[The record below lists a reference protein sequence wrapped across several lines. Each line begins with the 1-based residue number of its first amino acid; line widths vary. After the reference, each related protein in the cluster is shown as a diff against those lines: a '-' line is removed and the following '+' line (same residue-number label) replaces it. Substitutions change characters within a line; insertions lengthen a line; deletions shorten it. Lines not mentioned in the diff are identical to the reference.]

1 MSRSNEQIEFVSSDV
16 TEITEDI
23 AAMYTAITGRTAT
36 SGPDRLFIQW
46 IASVVLLGNININ
59 YAANQNLA
67 SRAEGEHL
75 DRLGEDVFGYPRP
88 NATYAGTQ
96 IEFTISEAQSEDLII
111 PAGTRVTEDTGQIV
125 FATDADLTIEAGQ
138 TSGSVHATCETA
150 GTGGNGLAIGSL
162 NTCVNAFPYY
172 ESCENTDISGGGSDI
187 PDDDEYYEMMVSRQ
201 DAYSCAGSRASYA
214 FFAKSVSTEIADV
227 VVNSAQPGTV
237 RIWPLMND
245 GTIAGEEV
253 RAAILEACSADNV
266 RPLTDRVIVGY
277 PEEVRLPIEFTY
289 YMSNNSPMSASAA
302 ASAVAAAVEEYKS
315 WQTAKLGRDINPDK
329 LRQLLMEAGVKRVT
343 ITSPTYMVLRDGNN
357 PANNAEAVPQVA
369 SFTSVTITNGGYEDE

>member
-88 NATYAGTQ
+88 NATYAGAQ
-96 IEFTISEAQSEDLII
+96 IEFTITEAQSEDLII

-125 FATDADLTIEAGQ
+125 FATDADLTISAGQ

-162 NTCVNAFPYY
+162 STCVNAFPYY
-172 ESCENTDISGGGSDI
+172 ESCGNTDISGGGSDI

-214 FFAKSVSTEIADV
+214 FFARSVSTEIADV
-227 VVNSAQPGTV
+227 VVNSPQAGVVQ
-237 RIWPLMND
+237 IFALMND
-245 GTIAGEEV
+245 GTPAGTEV
-253 RAAILEACSADNV
+253 KAAIQSACSADDV
-266 RPLTDRVIVGY
+266 RPLTDRVLVVD
-277 PEEVRLPIEFTY
+277 PELVNTTIALTY
-289 YMSNNSPMSASAA
+289 YMDNNSPMSASAA
-302 ASAVAAAVEEYKS
+302 ASAVAAAVEEYKT

-329 LRQLLMEAGVKRVT
+329 LRQLVMEAGVKRVT
-343 ITSPTYMVLRDGNN
+343 ITAPSYQTLRNLRN
-357 PANNAEAVPQVA
+357 PANVSESKPQVA
-369 SFTSVTITNGGYEDE
+369 NFTSTTITNGGYEYE